1 MNLTFEGYV
10 KHCLEEK
17 TGVKTASIQRLVSLA
32 LSNNDIMELVFIF
45 AIQRNKKYHLMSQVW
60 NTPLEPEYRAA
71 LRVLGEEGSLEAFLQ
86 SKRTPVNY
94 RRIYTD
100 FLHYPTKL
108 AAQKKAEGKDIERL
122 RQRTVAALETA
133 HITRYRVCTDLCLNP
148 GNVYAYLAGNTDK
161 VSLKTAQAICD
172 YAYDALEKAQAQM
185 PVEEK

>member
-17 TGVKTASIQRLVSLA
+17 TGIKTASIQRLVSLA

-71 LRVLGEEGSLEAFLQ
+71 LRVLGEEGSLEVFLQ
-86 SKRTPVNY
+86 SKRTPVSY

-122 RQRTVAALETA
+122 R
-133 HITRYRVCTDLCLNP
+133 HRVCTDLGLNP
-148 GNVYAYLAGNTDK
+148 GNIYAYLAGNTDK

-172 YAYDALEKAQAQM
+172 YAYDALEKTQAQTNA
-185 PVEEK
+185 EEE